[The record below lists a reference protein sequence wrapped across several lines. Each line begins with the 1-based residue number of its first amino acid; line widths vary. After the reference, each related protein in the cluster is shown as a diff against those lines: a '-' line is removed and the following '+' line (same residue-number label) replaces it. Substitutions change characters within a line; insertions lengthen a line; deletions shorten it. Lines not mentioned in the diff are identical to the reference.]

1 MTRSAKRTAVPVEK
15 RLPPTNA
22 RVIVICQGCR
32 CLGYLD
38 EQGVWRDAAKSEQIE
53 NVIGWMSFLNG
64 MRSLSHQADPSLGAR
79 SGRKGTA

>member
-1 MTRSAKRTAVPVEK
+1 MARSAKEPVVSVEK

-22 RVIVICQGCR
+22 RVIVICQGSR

-38 EQGVWRDAAKSEQIE
+38 EQGVWRDAAKSEQIK

-64 MRSLSHQADPSLGAR
+64 MRS
-79 SGRKGTA
+79 